1 MKPAYC
7 AKALGHSLNMFFEM
21 YADWIDK
28 DESKVQ
34 EDIWSDM
41 K

>member
-7 AKALGHSLNMFFEM
+7 AKVLGHSLQMFFSR

-28 DESKVQ
+28 DESEVQ
-34 EDIWSDM
+34 AKIWAEFA
-41 K
+41 